1 MSTVDL
7 TTETFAATV
16 KSNDMVFVDFWA
28 AWCGPCKQFGPIY
41 QEVSEGNPDIVFAK
55 VDTEAEPGL
64 AQAFNIT
71 AIPTLV
77 AIRGGVVLHSQP
89 GALPRPALEKLVSAV
104 KAVDMT
110 AVSAS
115 QPQSEL
121 E

>member
-7 TTETFAATV
+7 TADTFATTV
-16 KSNDMVFVDFWA
+16 KSNDVVFVDFWA
-28 AWCGPCKQFGPIY
+28 AWCGPCKRFAPIY
-41 QEVSEGNPDIVFAK
+41 QDVSEENPEVVFAK

-77 AIRGGVVLHSQP
+77 AIRNGVVLHSQP
-89 GALPRPALEKLVSAV
+89 GALPRPALEKLVTAV
-104 KAVDMT
+104 KAVDMASVT
-110 AVSAS
+110 SAQS
-115 QPQSEL
+115 QTEI